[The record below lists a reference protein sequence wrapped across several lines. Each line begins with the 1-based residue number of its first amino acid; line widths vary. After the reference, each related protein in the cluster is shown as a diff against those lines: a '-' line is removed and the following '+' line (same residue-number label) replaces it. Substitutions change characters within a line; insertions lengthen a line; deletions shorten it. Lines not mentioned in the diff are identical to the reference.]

1 MPRPCRLFSK
11 MLLASIGA
19 GWEMDKL
26 HCNAEA
32 VDQLRFRRILAA
44 KSEHLAKTPERFFPS
59 IDDSEE
65 KSPSADD
72 FDVIDHKNKQ
82 DCRKWNPLLRDFELS
97 VLDARE
103 PLELSLEGPFNFE
116 LILRRIAP
124 RSSPFAPDLVVV
136 EDDVPVEVQPHHFLY
151 EGHVEGDPQSRVFGS
166 RIDVFDGHIYLSDGN
181 SYTVQKVTKLRT
193 KGLPG
198 GHSIIT
204 RDKRSPAEI
213 KKLEKEEEMREEER
227 QKRSEDEEENEER
240 EKKEREVEDKKRK
253 EDQEKKKMKVEEQ
266 RENGKNIKYEDY
278 VKQSEQADKLELRKE
293 GWPAKEL
300 LLLDGYYKHKKYNN
314 QVENKRAKICNM
326 HLKID
331 HKLYK
336 QILTN
341 EGNNDP
347 KKAREEIIA
356 MLYTLMKSVNDI
368 FASTRFFG
376 TRGVQFIIKK
386 ISIETQDNDN
396 LSEIILDKD
405 SLELQFNY
413 LARQSQQDHSEFCLV
428 YVFTYA
434 LFARKGNG
442 HPLGFSTI
450 AAPFFGELLNPTI
463 MCTREINI
471 IIFAGSQKGV
481 CCSFKP
487 FDRFGRWTN
496 RSYNTGVVMLLLK
509 NGNRLSARSAQR
521 VLAHELGHSLGAR
534 HDDETLPENGYLMNP
549 ATRSTVLVEYPNMS
563 QFSSYSIYDMSEV
576 LDALESYEPFEP
588 EGKRDYGNKRNC
600 LR

>member
-1 MPRPCRLFSK
+1 
-11 MLLASIGA
+11 
-19 GWEMDKL
+19 MDKL

-32 VDQLRFRRILAA
+32 VDQLRFR
-44 KSEHLAKTPERFFPS
+44 
-59 IDDSEE
+59 
-65 KSPSADD
+65 
-72 FDVIDHKNKQ
+72 
-82 DCRKWNPLLRDFELS
+82 RDFELS

-266 RENGKNIKYEDY
+266 RENGKNIK
-278 VKQSEQADKLELRKE
+278 
-293 GWPAKEL
+293 

-314 QVENKRAKICNM
+314 Q
-326 HLKID
+326 ID

-386 ISIETQDNDN
+386 IS
-396 LSEIILDKD
+396 D

-413 LARQSQQDHSEFCLV
+413 LAR
-428 YVFTYA
+428 
-434 LFARKGNG
+434 
-442 HPLGFSTI
+442 
-450 AAPFFGELLNPTI
+450 
-463 MCTREINI
+463 
-471 IIFAGSQKGV
+471 SQKGV

-600 LR
+600 LRCKSSFDNSSAENQSCRLVGGSALSALLLGDSDGTLTEAVPGMLSNF

>member
-1 MPRPCRLFSK
+1 
-11 MLLASIGA
+11 
-19 GWEMDKL
+19 MDKL

-368 FASTRFFG
+368 FASTRFLPELEG
-376 TRGVQFIIKK
+376 
-386 ISIETQDNDN
+386 
-396 LSEIILDKD
+396 D

-413 LARQSQQDHSEFCLV
+413 LAR
-428 YVFTYA
+428 
-434 LFARKGNG
+434 
-442 HPLGFSTI
+442 
-450 AAPFFGELLNPTI
+450 
-463 MCTREINI
+463 
-471 IIFAGSQKGV
+471 SQKGV

-600 LR
+600 LRCKSSFDNSSAENQSCRLVGGSALSALLLGDSDGTLTEAVPGMLLV